1 MNILFLL
8 PILVIFFL
16 SAQAT
21 AKPLPSHRQ
30 DMPTEHAKACQGM
43 PRQSQGMPRQSQGMP
58 TEHAK
63 AKPRHRQDMPTEHA
77 KAKPRQSQGMPTEQ
91 ANRAGQQSRPTEQA
105 NRACQGKAKA
115 KARHMP
121 HSKKAGTLL
130 IVLEYL
136 LKFPFIQA
144 CRYKWLQ
151 EPHQQQQSET
161 SSQGTAH
168 WP

>member
-1 MNILFLL
+1 MNEYSILASY
-8 PILVIFFL
+8 PCYIFFV
-16 SAQAT
+16 SPSHRQAT
-21 AKPLPSHRQ
+21 AKPPPR
-30 DMPTEHAKACQGM
+30 HANRACQGM
-43 PRQSQGMPRQSQGMP
+43 PR
-58 TEHAK
+58 HAK
-63 AKPRHRQDMPTEHA
+63 AKPRHANRACQGKAKAPPRHANRACQGKA
-77 KAKPRQSQGMPTEQ
+77 KAKPRH
-91 ANRAGQQSRPTEQA
+91 ANRAGQQSMPTEHA